1 MQSTHTQPLSPSAR
15 STALLVARLVFYN
28 GLLIGLG
35 LFTLATGVLF
45 FQIGTVTSASER
57 WQAGGVL
64 IVLGLLAF
72 GFVSFAK
79 SRVKTLKS
87 GML

>member
-1 MQSTHTQPLSPSAR
+1 MPTITPQTLSPSAR

-35 LFTLATGVLF
+35 LFALAISVLF
-45 FQIGTVTSASER
+45 FQIGAVSDVSER

-64 IVLGLLAF
+64 TVLGLLAF

-79 SRVKTLKS
+79 SRVEKLK
-87 GML
+87 GGAA